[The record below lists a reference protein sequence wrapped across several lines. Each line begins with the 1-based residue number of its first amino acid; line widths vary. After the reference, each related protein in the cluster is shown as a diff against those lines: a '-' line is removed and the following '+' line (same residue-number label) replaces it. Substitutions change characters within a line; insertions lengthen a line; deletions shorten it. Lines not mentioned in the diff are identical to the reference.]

1 MRPTKSERMRY
12 KELREI
18 EPGLKELEAEIRA
31 ERPGPD
37 GRYCANRVWYC
48 KYKPRLCLLVGWEA
62 RLPGLRSMRDY
73 DAAYQT
79 LYDLLPDC
87 NDCFCL

>member
-1 MRPTKSERMRY
+1 MRPTRWERMRY
-12 KELREI
+12 EELCEI

-31 ERPGPD
+31 ERPRPD
-37 GRYCANRVWYC
+37 GRYCANMAWYR

-62 RLPGLRSMRDY
+62 RLPELRSMRDY

-79 LYDLLPDC
+79 LYDMLPDC
-87 NDCFCL
+87 NDCGCL